1 MLSPFLFI
9 WAKEY
14 QFMRK
19 NARQTHFMSLDTV
32 NRMNKISYLVDMSMI
47 ISYYICG
54 AIKMVRKTV
63 AIDDDLI
70 KDLDIF
76 ARKEHRDFS
85 SALRY
90 ALRIGLLAIENP
102 DLTVQEIK
110 DIIEAMV
117 DYEMGNVSE
126 LDVKEL

>member
-1 MLSPFLFI
+1 
-9 WAKEY
+9 
-14 QFMRK
+14 
-19 NARQTHFMSLDTV
+19 
-32 NRMNKISYLVDMSMI
+32 
-47 ISYYICG
+47 
-54 AIKMVRKTV
+54 MVRKTI
-63 AIDDDLI
+63 AIDEELL

-85 SALRY
+85 SAMRY

-110 DIIEAMV
+110 DVLEAQV

-126 LDVKEL
+126 LDLDNF

>member
-1 MLSPFLFI
+1 
-9 WAKEY
+9 
-14 QFMRK
+14 
-19 NARQTHFMSLDTV
+19 
-32 NRMNKISYLVDMSMI
+32 
-47 ISYYICG
+47 
-54 AIKMVRKTV
+54 MVRKTI
-63 AIDDDLI
+63 AIDEELL

-85 SALRY
+85 SAMRY

-110 DIIEAMV
+110 DVLEAQV

-126 LDVKEL
+126 LNLDNF